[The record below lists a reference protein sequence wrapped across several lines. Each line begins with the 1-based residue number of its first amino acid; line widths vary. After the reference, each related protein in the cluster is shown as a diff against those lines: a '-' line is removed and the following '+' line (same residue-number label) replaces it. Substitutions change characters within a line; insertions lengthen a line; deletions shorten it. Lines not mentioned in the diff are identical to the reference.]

1 MTKEEKAKARAQ
13 AREDYLDGKSYRQ
26 IAARYGISVGLVAK
40 WAKLDEWEAEHI
52 GLAREEEREQQ
63 RSRKQGK
70 EREREQGCSQPEA
83 DPDAPQEATQE
94 QTAQPGTEE
103 DPVDFDLLRE
113 SAMMLLARIN
123 QRLRAEKPLEPRDIK
138 SLTGALLDLKN
149 QMNALSPR
157 ELREQA
163 LRLQALR
170 KQAQEDDKP
179 QEPVQVVFVNR
190 EWEYTPSAA
199 DAAAPSE
206 REPGKPEGGAYAE
219 A

>member
-13 AREDYLDGKSYRQ
+13 ARQDYLDGKSYRQ

-70 EREREQGCSQPEA
+70 EHEREQGCSQPEA
-83 DPDAPQEATQE
+83 EDDTSSAPPGHLPLEGKAEQEE
-94 QTAQPGTEE
+94 
-103 DPVDFDLLRE
+103 PVDFDLLRE

-149 QMNALSPR
+149 QLNALSPR

-170 KQAQEDDKP
+170 KQAEDEDKP

-190 EWEYTPSAA
+190 EWDT
-199 DAAAPSE
+199 
-206 REPGKPEGGAYAE
+206 
-219 A
+219 

>member
-1 MTKEEKAKARAQ
+1 MTKEEKAQARAQ
-13 AREDYLDGKSYRQ
+13 ARQDYLDGKSYRQ
-26 IAARYGISVGLVAK
+26 IAARYGVSVGLVAK

-63 RSRKQGK
+63 RSRKKGK
-70 EREREQGCSQPEA
+70 ECEREQGCSLPEA
-83 DPDAPQEATQE
+83 AAEAPQEATQE
-94 QTAQPGTEE
+94 QAAQPGTE

-113 SAMMLLARIN
+113 SALMLLARIN

-149 QMNALSPR
+149 QLNALSPR

-170 KQAQEDDKP
+170 KQAEDESKP
-179 QEPVQVVFVNR
+179 AEPVVVKFVNR
-190 EWEYTPSAA
+190 EWD
-199 DAAAPSE
+199 DA
-206 REPGKPEGGAYAE
+206 GA
-219 A
+219 